1 MKIRHG
7 FVGNSSTSS
16 FLIFGVSLDAIS
28 PERIGQIKE
37 DKVEVVRSPYSVY
50 LGLSWAEVRDGET
63 GWEFKRRI
71 KHGVKIALEEAGVD
85 EEIIDS
91 LVYETHSEAWYDR

>member
-1 MKIRHG
+1 MKIRRG

-16 FLIFGVSLDAIS
+16 FLIFGANMDAIS
-28 PERIGQIKE
+28 PEHIEQIKE
-37 DKVEVVRSPYSVY
+37 DKVEVVRGPCNVY
-50 LGLSWAEVRDGET
+50 LGLSWDEVRDGET
-63 GWEFKRRI
+63 GWEFKRRV

-91 LVYETHSEAWYDR
+91 LMYETHSEAWYDG